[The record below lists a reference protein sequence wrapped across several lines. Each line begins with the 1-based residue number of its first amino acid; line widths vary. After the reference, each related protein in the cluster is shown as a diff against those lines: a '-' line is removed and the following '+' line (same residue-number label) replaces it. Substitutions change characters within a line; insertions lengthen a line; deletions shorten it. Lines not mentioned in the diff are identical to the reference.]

1 MKNNKRWFTLVEI
14 MVALTIFSIIMGSV
28 MSIYIV
34 SSETTYNSEISRAMQ
49 ENVKNVYM
57 EISEDVIKNWIN
69 WAFANLWEECK
80 LKESDKEEKTSITQW
95 FSFCTKENIY
105 SIATK
110 RTNWEWF
117 DLVSNLSECD
127 KKDSECFL
135 VKKSSNSDESNQSLE
150 FFPVTNSLVTV
161 RNADFKVVN
170 YNWVKKLTV
179 LLKLQPSIK
188 AWVRPSLVEKNI
200 FNFQTTISERPN

>member
-1 MKNNKRWFTLVEI
+1 MWTRL
-14 MVALTIFSIIMGSV
+14 
-28 MSIYIV
+28 
-34 SSETTYNSEISRAMQ
+34 
-49 ENVKNVYM
+49 
-57 EISEDVIKNWIN
+57 
-69 WAFANLWEECK
+69 
-80 LKESDKEEKTSITQW
+80 
-95 FSFCTKENIY
+95 SF
-105 SIATK
+105 
-110 RTNWEWF
+110 
-117 DLVSNLSECD
+117 SNLSECD